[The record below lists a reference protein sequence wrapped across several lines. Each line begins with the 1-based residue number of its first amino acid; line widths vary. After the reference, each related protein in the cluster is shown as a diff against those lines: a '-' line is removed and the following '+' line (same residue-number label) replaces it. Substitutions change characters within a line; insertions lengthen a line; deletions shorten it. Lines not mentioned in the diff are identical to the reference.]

1 MPTVRYWD
9 GPHRFFLQTG
19 LFPFIIGGLIQRAVL
34 RRSAHKRVRVPQEK
48 VGRMEVP
55 AIIVFIVSCSILLSA
70 SLLGAPQE
78 QPDIAQ
84 PVALASASPA
94 TQPMQS
100 PVLGFVTTSRT
111 ALVRGQGRGG
121 EGYSNPSVTVRAIL
135 GVPGAAML
143 SGALTMP
150 RGVAGAYFAPG
161 QSFALVEQ
169 SAGSLAVLQFNG
181 TVAGALQ
188 AIPGSISRPDI
199 VSFSPNGSA
208 AAVYSTEGR
217 LAIITGLPGSPQ
229 LSRDV
234 SANLPAGIQA
244 LALADDGATLLAVT
258 SDGRVLLLPAG
269 GGTETI
275 YSGGQLSGLVFAP
288 ASTDALVFD
297 SDGNKVLLVQ
307 NVSTAPATRLLA
319 QGLSGI
325 PGSALLQFDANT
337 AWIGAVNGKQLSRID
352 LQTLHADTMTLSAGL
367 AALQPL
373 LVPHRFLLS
382 AQPGQEAWVL
392 DTSNATSANT
402 GTVAGNVYFVP
413 PQLAM
418 RVR

>member
-1 MPTVRYWD
+1 MQVRAI
-9 GPHRFFLQTG
+9 FM
-19 LFPFIIGGLIQRAVL
+19 FIL
-34 RRSAHKRVRVPQEK
+34 
-48 VGRMEVP
+48 
-55 AIIVFIVSCSILLSA
+55 SCSVWLSA
-70 SLLGAPQE
+70 SLMGAPQE
-78 QPDIAQ
+78 QPAIEQ
-84 PVALASASPA
+84 PVALASASSSIS
-94 TQPMQS
+94 PMQS
-100 PVLGFVTTSRT
+100 PVLEFTASSRT
-111 ALVRGQGRGG
+111 PLVRGQGRAG

-143 SGALTMP
+143 SGALTLP

-161 QSFALVEQ
+161 QNFALIQ
-169 SAGSLAVLQFNG
+169 RSAGNLALLQFNG
-181 TVAGALQ
+181 TLAGPLQ
-188 AIPGSISRPDI
+188 AISGSISRPDI

-208 AAVYSTEGR
+208 AAVFSTDEGR
-217 LAIITGLPGSPQ
+217 LTILNGLPASPQ

-258 SDGRVLLLPAG
+258 SDGRVLLLPSG

-297 SDGNKVLLVQ
+297 GDGSKVMLLQ
-307 NVSTAPATRLLA
+307 HVSTAPATRLLA

-325 PGSALLQFDANT
+325 SGTALLQFDANT

-352 LQTLHADTMTLSAGL
+352 LQTLHADTMRS
-367 AALQPL
+367 PRDW
-373 LVPHRFLLS
+373 PCCSRCWFLTAS
-382 AQPGQEAWVL
+382 CSRRRPARQHGFWIPARRAPTQA
-392 DTSNATSANT
+392 
-402 GTVAGNVYFVP
+402 TVAGNVYFVP

>member
-1 MPTVRYWD
+1 MQVR
-9 GPHRFFLQTG
+9 
-19 LFPFIIGGLIQRAVL
+19 
-34 RRSAHKRVRVPQEK
+34 
-48 VGRMEVP
+48 
-55 AIIVFIVSCSILLSA
+55 AIFVVTSICSICLSA

-78 QPDIAQ
+78 QPGIAQ
-84 PVALASASPA
+84 PVPLANASPA

-121 EGYSNPSVTVRAIL
+121 ESYSNPSVTVRAIL

-143 SGALTMP
+143 SGALTLP
-150 RGVAGAYFAPG
+150 RGIAGAYFAPG
-161 QSFALVEQ
+161 QNFALVEQ
-169 SAGSLAVLQFNG
+169 RVGSLALLQFNG
-181 TVAGALQ
+181 TLAGPLQ

-199 VSFSPNGSA
+199 VSFSPNASA
-208 AAVYSTEGR
+208 AAVFSAEEGR
-217 LAIITGLPGSPQ
+217 LILITGLPASPQ

-234 SANLPAGIQA
+234 SANLPAGIQG
-244 LALADDGATLLAVT
+244 LAFADDGVTLLAAT
-258 SDGRVLLLPAG
+258 SDGRVLLLPSG

-275 YSGGQLSGLVFAP
+275 YSGGKLSGLVFAS

-297 SDGNKVLLVQ
+297 GDGSKVLLLQ

-319 QGLSGI
+319 EGLSGI
-325 PGSALLQFDANT
+325 PGAALLQFDANT

-352 LQTLHADTMTLSAGL
+352 LETLHADTVTLSAGV
-367 AALQPL
+367 AMLQPL
-373 LVPHRFLLS
+373 LAPHRFLLS
-382 AQPGQEAWVL
+382 APPGQAVWVL
-392 DTSNATSANT
+392 DTSNSTSSA
-402 GTVAGNVYFVP
+402 AGNVYFVP